1 MGAVAESPEP
11 RGSDVLFTRVR
22 VSHKQPSDNK
32 ICPQRALLHLYNDK
46 DETVILVDEETAF

>member
-1 MGAVAESPEP
+1 MAESPEP